1 MALTFTNG
9 PYWDDFDVNKNF
21 HRILFKPGY
30 AVQARELTQAQT
42 ILQNQITKFG
52 NHIFKNHSIVSGA
65 GTTLNFSVYFI
76 KLEPFDQF
84 DNEIVAK
91 DFENSTITNDSGD
104 IIAKV
109 VNTAEKFVDN
119 SGAVVDPPTLIVSY
133 LSGDHF
139 GSGDSIRIVDTDI
152 SATVIG
158 ESSIYQPSTGKSSI
172 ASIAEGVFYI
182 DGYFVSVQQQTV
194 SVDEYSDAPSA
205 RVGLSIRETIWD
217 FNDDPSLLDPALGSS
232 NFQAPGADRYKIE
245 LILTTKPLAIDED
258 QTFIELLR
266 IENGKLLKSV
276 QFTEYSIIDDYFA
289 RRTFDTNGD
298 FISEKF
304 KLSTESNGSAANTFT
319 VKVGPG
325 KAYVRGYVVENQSD
339 ASFTCHKARDYNTVA
354 ESTLYMNYGNYLYCN
369 NITGFIDQKGYQ
381 VVDFHVVKQVA
392 NTNTSNATYISTK
405 AATAKIR
412 GMDFQFAPNPADSTS
427 FIYKMSFVDVQT
439 NTLKGTSVSTDE
451 PNNAIIFPSSYS
463 PVNDAYKGLY
473 VTIDS
478 GVDVGDLLQISSYNG
493 TTKKATFS
501 KSYRRTPENNV
512 QFSILFTSKDFES
525 FYAQA
530 NTVTKGVIH
539 SSSKVNGLDS
549 GDVIFSNPRSQELIY
564 PFESSFIKQNSVTNS
579 NYHSWIRFTNIP
591 INSTITVPGTNVMEF
606 EVGTDGT
613 LGVGDINENFICVVR
628 TPGTS
633 GLTYGSIIAFAGT
646 GTDGI
651 VISSSSVTASI
662 NKSSLAGTGLYI
674 DVYAKVWIKNA
685 NDPTYIQKTKT
696 TVSANVSSVNY
707 TGTQVSANVYV
718 DTVNAQ
724 VYYKKGAFNTTK
736 QSLYISDVR
745 KIIKIIDTQRAN
757 VAPTTAMLTNP
768 LYDVTRYYTFDNG
781 QRDNYYDHAS
791 LSLVNGSPA
800 PKGNLLVLLSYFAH
814 SGGDGF
820 FIGDSYINI
829 PYESIPNYTSK
840 SGKIYNLRDSIDFRP
855 KVKNAVANFEFDTSI
870 SSSPIGIP
878 VDGTNF
884 ITDYSYYLGRKDI
897 IIISKDKTISL
908 IEGVSD
914 KNPKEPKEPEGSII
928 IGRLTH
934 EPYTSIVPGE
944 DSVGT
949 ASSLNVKF
957 INHKRWR
964 MEDIT
969 ALEERVNRIEY
980 YTSLSNI
987 EQSAKNL
994 QIPDEFG
1001 NNRFKNGILTDDF
1014 SSYKVADAYSQ
1025 DLACSISQAKRK
1037 LFARTDVANYPLFL
1051 RDALY
1056 SNGVIRD
1063 SDDLNYKVHYDG
1075 LISYATLPY
1084 EKMPLATQPYAT
1096 GTVNLNPFMF
1106 IGIEGV
1112 CYISP
1117 SIDNWIST
1125 SRLPDILIS
1134 STDPGFR
1141 VSIESNTTNAFAD
1154 YQTITSTQSPPT
1166 TTTSEIQFKTNT
1178 TDYGDPT
1185 RNFPSLMTEDEV
1197 LDFFTLYG
1205 SEEFYAGGKPLFT
1218 AAIKGLAPKAPYTSL
1233 ATTPGPDGWTG
1244 WVGRTDYLQYLKL
1257 AIGGFLWEKYN
1268 KTGLWSG
1275 IGTTTLSTTTS
1286 TTTTTTTDTEIW
1298 GNWKNVTDT
1307 FDQNNG
1313 FVTDVSMNPYI
1324 RGQQIQFVAKDL
1336 LVNSPMSCFFDGI
1349 DITHR
1354 IRQSNIIEV
1363 NNTVLYSS
1371 TITKTIPITQT
1382 FQTGDVLAY
1391 YDTATSSYKK
1401 FAKVV
1406 NVHTNTSTLI
1416 YNSANV
1422 NIGVILRQKVDLG
1435 GDIDSKIYTKNAIN
1449 NANVFALVI
1458 NSTGATVGI
1467 KAKANLASVT
1477 RNSGKVIG
1485 QYGNNQIIIPRMYS
1499 GEFTNNQSRY
1509 VDRLITV
1516 LSTDTEISYKIA
1528 SGREDSTNNTIVLM
1542 TDNTSII
1549 TANSIANSVF
1559 DIKPINPSGRLR
1571 SDKVG
1576 SLSGTF
1582 YLPGNQFKTGEKI
1595 FRVDNRTGG
1604 NQGTETTFAQTKFFA
1619 SSLNVQKQNLNF
1631 SSDPSKISGSRT
1643 TSSTSNTV
1651 NTVKQTSAV
1660 TKIVNYVDPVCQSFI
1675 VYSNEAP
1682 NGAFVKSVKLFFKT
1696 KPVSHNAPVTVA
1708 ILETINGYPSGD
1720 FLPHSTVVMNT
1731 DEIKVSES
1739 PSMDDESTWT
1749 EFEFPVPVYIRPE
1762 TMYALLVRTS
1772 SNEYFIW
1779 TAELGEYA
1787 LSSTAGGLT
1796 NYKIAQTPY
1805 VGELF
1810 LSQNTITWAAD
1821 QNKDLMFQL
1830 TRCDFDTTKNPSID
1844 FVVPQKLPQRHL
1856 VDNSISY
1863 NEDANTV
1870 SEFGASYTT
1879 NQDRLISAFNVTA
1892 SDLTFDVAPIKYT
1905 YKATINS
1912 PRETEIFPHPIT
1924 PGKYGTATY
1933 DDIYLD
1939 DGKGERILV
1948 ANSANS
1954 FVLTAT
1960 LSSRDKLI
1968 SPVIS
1973 ESGTTLYGVRWAIND
1988 LGLANNNF
1996 IVIDGG
2002 TGYSN
2007 SSVITITR
2015 TSNTTGETAIV
2026 SPVVKA
2032 NGEIE
2037 KINVIYPGSGYAS
2050 TPTLTIDDPNRT
2062 GNSNAEII
2070 IAGETS
2076 SRGGNALLRYV
2087 TKPVTLAPGFDAG
2100 DLRVY
2105 FTAYRPVNSDIFVYY
2120 KIVDRNDLQQF
2131 VDSDWQLMTLI
2142 SGDSL
2147 YSSTRTDV
2155 REFVAAPGRDNTA
2168 DNKVSYVSKSSGETY
2183 INFYQ
2188 FAIKIVLA
2196 SPDSTRVP
2204 YLIDLRAIA
2213 LPEAI

>member
-1 MALTFTNG
+1 MALTFQNG
-9 PYWDDFDVNKNF
+9 PYWDDFDTNKNF

-52 NHIFKNHSIVSGA
+52 NHIFKNHSVVSGA
-65 GTTLNFSVYFI
+65 GTTLNFSVYFL

-84 DNEIVAK
+84 DNEIIAA
-91 DFENSTITNDSGD
+91 DFNNVTVTNSDGTIV
-104 IIAKV
+104 AKV
-109 VNTAEKFVDN
+109 VHTAEKFVDN
-119 SGAVVDPPTLIVSY
+119 TGAVVDPPTLILSY
-133 LSGDHF
+133 TSGEHFTSGDTV
-139 GSGDSIRIVDTDI
+139 IIVDTDI
-152 SATVIG
+152 SAIVIDAN
-158 ESSIYQPSTGKSSI
+158 SLYQPSTGKSSI
-172 ASIAEGVFYI
+172 ASISDGVMYI

-205 RVGLSIRETIWD
+205 RVGLSISESIFD
-217 FNDDPSLLDPALGSS
+217 YNDDPSLLDPALGSS
-232 NFQAPGADRYKIE
+232 NFQAPGADRYKILLT
-245 LILTTKPLAIDED
+245 LISKPLVIDED
-258 QTFIELLR
+258 ETFIELLR
-266 IENGKLLKSV
+266 IDAGKLLKSV

-304 KLSTESNGSAANTFT
+304 KLTTESIPSSSNTFM

-325 KAYVRGYVVENQSD
+325 KAFVRGYVVENQSD
-339 ASFTCHKARDYNTVA
+339 ASFMCHKARDYNTV
-354 ESTLYMNYGNYLYCN
+354 ENSTMFMGYGNYLYCDTV
-369 NITGFIDQKGYQ
+369 TGLIDQKGYQ
-381 VVDFHVVKQVA
+381 SVDFHVVKTPA
-392 NTNTSNATYISTK
+392 NLTNTSSAQYIATK
-405 AATAKIR
+405 AGTAKIR
-412 GMDFQFAPNPADSTS
+412 GMDFQFAPNSANSKS
-427 FIYKMSFVDVQT
+427 FIYKMSFVDIQT
-439 NTLKGTSVSTDE
+439 NTLTGYSVNTYESNNSIVLPST
-451 PNNAIIFPSSYS
+451 FSSTA
-463 PVNDAYKGLY
+463 NAYKGLY
-473 VTIDS
+473 ITIDS
-478 GVDVGDLLQISSYNG
+478 GVDAGDLLQIISYTGG
-493 TTKKATFS
+493 TNKVAELN
-501 KSYRRTPENNV
+501 KSFRRTPEANV
-512 QFSILFTSKDFES
+512 SFKLLFTTKDFES
-525 FYAQA
+525 FYAQS
-530 NTVTKGVIH
+530 NTVTKGIIN
-539 SSSKVNGLDS
+539 SSSKVNGVDS
-549 GDVIFSNPRSQELIY
+549 GDVVFSNVSEQELIY
-564 PFESSFIKQNSVTNS
+564 PFENSFIKENSITNS
-579 NYHSWIRFTNIP
+579 SYHSWIKFENKP
-591 INSTITVPGTNVMEF
+591 INGSIQVPGTGVMEF
-606 EVGTDGT
+606 EIGTDGVLNT
-613 LGVGDINENFICVVR
+613 SEINENFICVIR
-628 TPGTS
+628 NPGTS
-633 GLTYGSIIAFAGT
+633 GLAYGDIISFSGSS
-646 GTDGI
+646 TDGI
-651 VISSSSVTASI
+651 TISSLSTTATI
-662 NKSSLAGTGLYI
+662 NKSTWTSTTI
-674 DVYAKVWIKNA
+674 DIYAKVWIKNA
-685 NDPTYIQKTKT
+685 NDPTYVQKTKT
-696 TVSANVSSVNY
+696 IVSANVSSVNY
-707 TGTQVSANVYV
+707 TGTQVTTNVHV
-718 DTVNAQ
+718 DLVNAQ
-724 VYYKKGAFNTTK
+724 VYYKKGTFNSTK
-736 QSLYISDVR
+736 QSLYIADVR
-745 KIIKIIDTQRAN
+745 RIIKIIDTQAN
-757 VAPTTAMLTNP
+757 TVPTASMLTNP
-768 LYDVTRYYTFDNG
+768 LYDVTRYYSFDNG

-791 LSLVNGSPA
+791 LSLINGSPA
-800 PKGNLLVLLSYFAH
+800 PKGNLLVLLSYFNH
-814 SGGDGF
+814 TGGDGF
-820 FIGDSYINI
+820 FIGDSYLNV
-829 PYESIPNYTSK
+829 PYESIPKYISK
-840 SGKIYNLRDSIDFRP
+840 SGKTYNLRDSIDFRP
-855 KVKNAVANFEFDTSI
+855 KVKNANSSFAFEDSV

-878 VDGTNF
+878 VDGTNLVS
-884 ITDYSYYLGRKDI
+884 DYSYYLGRKDI
-897 IIISKDKTISL
+897 IVISKDKSISL
-908 IEGVSD
+908 IEGISST
-914 KNPKEPKEPEGSII
+914 NPKEPKEPDGSII

-934 EPYTSIVPGE
+934 EPYTSYVPGE
-944 DSVGT
+944 DTVGT
-949 ASSLNVKF
+949 SSSLNVQF
-957 INHKRWR
+957 VNHKRWR

-969 ALEERVNRIEY
+969 SLEERVNRLEY

-1014 SSYKVADAYSQ
+1014 TSYKVADAYSQ

-1056 SNGVIRD
+1056 SNGVVRD

-1084 EKMPLATQPYAT
+1084 NTMPLATQPYAT
-1096 GTVNLNPFMF
+1096 GTINLNPFMF

-1141 VSIESNTTNAFAD
+1141 VSVESNTNNVFAD
-1154 YQTITSTQSPPT
+1154 YQTITSTERPPV

-1178 TDYGDPT
+1178 TDYGDPN
-1185 RNFPSLMTEDEV
+1185 RNFPSLMSEDEV

-1205 SEEFYAGGKPLFT
+1205 SEEYYGGKPLFN
-1218 AAIKGLAPKAPYTSL
+1218 AAILGLVPPLKTKPI
-1233 ATTPGPDGWTG
+1233 PTG
-1244 WVGRTDYLQYLKL
+1244 VTIVRWGGGGYLGHLQH
-1257 AIGGFLWEKYN
+1257 AIAIFLWEKHRQ
-1268 KTGLWSG
+1268 TGLWSG
-1275 IGTTTLSTTTS
+1275 IGTTTLSTVSTS
-1286 TTTTTTTDTEIW
+1286 TDTQTTDVKIW
-1298 GNWKNVTDT
+1298 GNWQNVTDT
-1307 FDQNNG
+1307 FEQNNG

-1324 RGQQIQFVAKDL
+1324 RSQQIQFVAKDL
-1336 LVNSPMSCFFDGI
+1336 LVNSPMSCFFDGV
-1349 DITHR
+1349 DITNR

-1363 NNTVLYSS
+1363 NNTVLYSNIRS
-1371 TITKTIPITQT
+1371 KLIPVTKT
-1382 FQTGDVLAY
+1382 FQVGDVLAY
-1391 YDTATSSYKK
+1391 YDTSTTSYKK

-1406 NVHTNTSTLI
+1406 NVHTNTSTQI

-1422 NIGVILRQKVDLG
+1422 NIGVILRQKLDLG
-1435 GDIDSKIYTKNAIN
+1435 SDVDSTIYVKNN
-1449 NANVFALVI
+1449 NLNSNVFALTI
-1458 NSTGATVGI
+1458 NGAGATTGI
-1467 KAKANLASVT
+1467 KAQANLASIS
-1477 RNSGKVIG
+1477 RLSGKIKK
-1485 QYGNNQIIIPRMYS
+1485 QYSTNQIVIPRMYS
-1499 GEFTNNQSRY
+1499 GEFTNNQSKY
-1509 VDRLITV
+1509 IDRDLFVIYP
-1516 LSTDTEISYKIA
+1516 DTEISYRIV
-1528 SGREDSTNNTIVLM
+1528 SGREDNTNNEIVLM
-1542 TDNTSII
+1542 TNNNSTI
-1549 TANSIANSVF
+1549 AVNSIANAIF
-1559 DIKPINPSGRLR
+1559 DIKPVNPSGKLR
-1571 SDKVG
+1571 SDRVG
-1576 SLSGTF
+1576 SVSGTF

-1604 NQGTETTFAQTKFFA
+1604 NSGTETTFAQTKFFA

-1631 SSDPSKISGSRT
+1631 SSDPSKISGSKT
-1643 TSSTSNTV
+1643 TSSSSNTV
-1651 NTVKQTSAV
+1651 NTVKQTYAS

-1696 KPVSHNAPVTVA
+1696 KPTTHNSPVTVS

-1720 FLPHSTVVMNT
+1720 FLPHSTVVLNT
-1731 DEIKVSES
+1731 DEINVSES
-1739 PSMDDESTWT
+1739 PSIEDESTWT
-1749 EFEFPVPVYIRPE
+1749 EFVFPVPVYIRPE
-1762 TMYALLVRTS
+1762 TMYALLVRTN

-1830 TRCDFDTTKNPSID
+1830 TRCDFDVSKNPSID
-1844 FVVPQKLPQRHL
+1844 FVVPTKLPQRHL

-1863 NEDANTV
+1863 LEDANTAA
-1870 SEFGASYTT
+1870 EFGSSYTT

-1892 SDLTFDVAPIKYT
+1892 SDLTFDVAPIRYT
-1905 YKATINS
+1905 YKATIAS
-1912 PRETEIFPHPIT
+1912 PRETEVFPHPIT
-1924 PGKYGTATY
+1924 PGKYGSATY

-1960 LSSRDKLI
+1960 LSSRDSFI

-1973 ESGTTLYGVRWAIND
+1973 ESGTTLYGVKWAIND

-1996 IVIDGG
+1996 IIIDGG

-2007 SSVITITR
+2007 SSVITISR

-2026 SPVVKA
+2026 NPVVKA
-2032 NGEIE
+2032 NGEIDR
-2037 KINVIYPGSGYAS
+2037 IDVIYPGSGYAS
-2050 TPTLTIDDPNRT
+2050 TPTITIDDPNRS

-2076 SRGGNALLRYV
+2076 SRGGNALLRYI

-2100 DLRVY
+2100 DIRVY
-2105 FTAYRPVNSDIFVYY
+2105 FTAYRPVNSDIYVYY
-2120 KIVDRNDLQQF
+2120 KILDRNDVQQF
-2131 VDSDWQLMTLI
+2131 ADSDWQLMTMI

-2147 YSSTRTDV
+2147 YSSSRNDV
-2155 REFVAAPGRDNTA
+2155 REFVAAPGIDLVA

-2188 FAIKIVLA
+2188 FAIKIVLS